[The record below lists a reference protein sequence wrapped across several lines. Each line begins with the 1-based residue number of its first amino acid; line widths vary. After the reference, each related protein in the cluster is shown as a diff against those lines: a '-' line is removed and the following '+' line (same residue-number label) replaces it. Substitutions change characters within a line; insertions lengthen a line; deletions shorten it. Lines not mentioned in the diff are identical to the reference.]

1 LLGNKNLDRLHHIDP
16 LCLLCSKHHVLNTRV
31 TNNNT
36 VEDTTVFFGKKT
48 FAYNLQARIVDSC
61 QRTVCK
67 LPRLKQEIY
76 VGLNF
81 LTAQM
86 ISGFSQALSI
96 WRSKLSYEVIRIV
109 SAVRR
114 GNFFGFTTL
123 QIPLRNICDDPL
135 NVGSFYVLK

>member
-16 LCLLCSKHHVLNTRV
+16 LCLLCSKHHVLNTRL

-96 WRSKLSYEVIRIV
+96 WRSKLFYEVYLLFQLSGEAI
-109 SAVRR
+109 SL
-114 GNFFGFTTL
+114 GL
-123 QIPLRNICDDPL
+123 QHYKFPLGTSVMIP
-135 NVGSFYVLK
+135 